1 MSKIVA
7 TGKTIEEAVNQGL
20 ARLGAGRDQVSVQ
33 ILSQPSKGFLG
44 LFGAKEAK
52 VELTLLE
59 GSAGGD
65 TTSQNSSN
73 SYHNDRK
80 DKQAAPASTSNV
92 KASEPAVPERP
103 AEQQSAFSAVQDG
116 LDPYEEA
123 VSFLTETG
131 RAMGLDIAVEV
142 EHGKEF
148 STLHLTGVGLGLMIG
163 RRGQTLDA
171 LQYLANIVANRYSD
185 SYLRIIL
192 DAENFRDRRRKTL
205 EDLADRLAS
214 RAVKTRKEIVLEPMP
229 AGERKVIHS
238 RLQSHAQVK
247 TYSKG
252 DEPNRRIVITLKQ
265 QP

>member
-52 VELTLLE
+52 VELTLLA
-59 GSAGGD
+59 GSTGGD
-65 TTSQNSSN
+65 TTSQNSQ
-73 SYHNDRK
+73 NDRK
-80 DKQAAPASTSNV
+80 DKQAAPASTSAV
-92 KASEPAVPERP
+92 KAPEPAVTERP
-103 AEQQSAFSAVQDG
+103 GVEEQNSSAGVQDG
-116 LDPYEEA
+116 PDPYEEA
-123 VSFLTETG
+123 AAFLTETG

-148 STLHLTGVGLGLMIG
+148 TTLQLTGAGLGLMIG

-192 DAENFRDRRRKTL
+192 DAENFRERRRKTL